1 METFFDKLFGIEGVE
16 DLQNFNDTMKRQLN
30 ELKVELKNHEKAIQ
44 LLCMSRFL
52 YL

>member
-1 METFFDKLFGIEGVE
+1 ME
-16 DLQNFNDTMKRQLN
+16 DLKNFNDTMKRQLN
-30 ELKVELKNHEKAIQ
+30 ELKTELKSHEKTIQ